1 MNNEYA
7 TKFFNETV
15 MPNLPD
21 CHGAFVVTA
30 TAGIDTVKHPIGV
43 QYNTNM
49 NRKALRII
57 LAGILQRIDQQI
69 RNEEI

>member
-7 TKFFNETV
+7 TKFFHQTV
-15 MPNLPD
+15 MSNLPD
-21 CHGAFVVTA
+21 CHGAFVITA

-49 NRKALRII
+49 NPKALREV
-57 LAGILQRIDQQI
+57 LACIVQRIDQQI